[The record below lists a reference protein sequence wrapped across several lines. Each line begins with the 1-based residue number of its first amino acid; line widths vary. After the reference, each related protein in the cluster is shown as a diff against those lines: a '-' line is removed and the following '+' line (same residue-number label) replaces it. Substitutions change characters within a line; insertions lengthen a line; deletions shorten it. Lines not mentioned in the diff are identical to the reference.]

1 MLHPRSISASETD
14 FCFRQTKTPHLQD
27 GLDCLS
33 LFCFNWQI
41 VSSPFRMFLPLQLG
55 VLAASRPDG
64 LERST
69 LVKGRKREKK
79 TLLEALQPLA
89 NLCVH
94 LCHCI
99 QMYPMR
105 ARFNDYQPVVVKV
118 RGKALEKA
126 FSADT
131 VMRPL
136 QDEDGQLELAL
147 GAQNLDRDS
156 TAAVQ
161 GIGHEHKNCR
171 HGSCWCSD

>member
-1 MLHPRSISASETD
+1 
-14 FCFRQTKTPHLQD
+14 
-27 GLDCLS
+27 
-33 LFCFNWQI
+33 
-41 VSSPFRMFLPLQLG
+41 
-55 VLAASRPDG
+55 
-64 LERST
+64 
-69 LVKGRKREKK
+69 
-79 TLLEALQPLA
+79 
-89 NLCVH
+89 
-94 LCHCI
+94 
-99 QMYPMR
+99 MYPMR

-161 GIGHEHKNCR
+161 GIGREHKNCR